1 MVLEPCHSRSGGF
14 HWQPRLSFYD
24 ALDQPAALVWPAAY
38 RAVLVLG
45 ILAEFPQLEQLVDT
59 LQAWFA
65 GLDILVALAVI
76 VVSLVAG
83 DKTRPA
89 EFRD

>member
-1 MVLEPCHSRSGGF
+1 MTLWINLLRWFGPLLIG
-14 HWQPRLSFYD
+14 Q
-24 ALDQPAALVWPAAY
+24 
-38 RAVLVLG
+38 VLVLG
-45 ILAEFPQLEQLVDT
+45 ILAEFPSLAQLVDT

-76 VVSLVAG
+76 VVTLVELERRVAELEG
-83 DKTRPA
+83 RIEEAAVGGKTRPA

>member
-1 MVLEPCHSRSGGF
+1 MTLWINLLRWFGPLLIG
-14 HWQPRLSFYD
+14 Q
-24 ALDQPAALVWPAAY
+24 
-38 RAVLVLG
+38 VLVLG
-45 ILAEFPQLEQLVDT
+45 ILAEFPQLAQLVDT

-83 DKTRPA
+83 GKTRPA
-89 EFRD
+89 EFRE

>member
-1 MVLEPCHSRSGGF
+1 MTLWINLLRWFGPLLIG
-14 HWQPRLSFYD
+14 Q
-24 ALDQPAALVWPAAY
+24 
-38 RAVLVLG
+38 VLVLG

-89 EFRD
+89 EFRN